1 MMRTLMLAGA
11 AALLLSACGEKPQD
25 MAAGKKPDVPNW
37 QGTDNAYVTP
47 GWKAGDKAAWEE
59 QLRTRTQQGQNE
71 YQRVGG
77 QS

>member
-11 AALLLSACGEKPQD
+11 AALLLAACGEKPQD
-25 MAAGKKPDVPNW
+25 VATGKKPDVPNW
-37 QGTDNAYVTP
+37 QGADNAHVAP

-59 QLRTRTQQGQNE
+59 QLRTRAQGQNE